1 MLSLIF
7 IVQLRIFRGAH
18 KELVQTTLA
27 ALDSPLT
34 SHIVHLYS

>member
-1 MLSLIF
+1 MEM
-7 IVQLRIFRGAH
+7 RINRGVH